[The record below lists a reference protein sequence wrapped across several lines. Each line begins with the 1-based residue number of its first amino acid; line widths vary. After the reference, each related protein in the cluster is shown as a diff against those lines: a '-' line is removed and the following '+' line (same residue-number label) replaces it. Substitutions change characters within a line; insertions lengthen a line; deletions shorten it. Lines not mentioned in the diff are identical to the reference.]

1 MCNHQYKLRTSRSA
15 YSLRAF
21 FPILLQ
27 LHPKKEA
34 GSLHDE
40 LPSHMLYSIRM
51 RAAEGGPHEQGGHH
65 ISGAERL
72 VTKEELEQISSELV
86 HRALTHS
93 KGCADFI
100 RITIDAIPDEAIHRI
115 PCLTIADDRTDGHIG
130 EAPTTNGEA
139 AAPPTKHEVAAPI
152 SNEKA
157 ATQLTNEKTADPTTN
172 RKVAAQPTDG
182 EATTQPT
189 DRETAAPT
197 TNHEAAAPTTNHE
210 ATAPPLSLS
219 SHQQAETL
227 LTTHTAITPVAF
239 RRAVSQLV
247 SLPESMR
254 GAMLVDMRTGQRLD
268 PWGQRGVRVS
278 RMSFADETAAITAL
292 NAAGYSGV
300 HLEEALVLASK
311 VLSAPGVVG
320 ELCISDDP
328 DYTTGYVS
336 YGSTYHRL
344 HHMKPVGSPL
354 GGRLFFVDATADI
367 AAVKHYL
374 EATVTLVNPPIVS
387 LQGENDESL

>member
-1 MCNHQYKLRTSRSA
+1 
-15 YSLRAF
+15 
-21 FPILLQ
+21 
-27 LHPKKEA
+27 
-34 GSLHDE
+34 
-40 LPSHMLYSIRM
+40 MLYSIRM

-115 PCLTIADDRTDGHIG
+115 PCLTIADEQTEGHIG
-130 EAPTTNGEA
+130 EAQPTVG
-139 AAPPTKHEVAAPI
+139 
-152 SNEKA
+152 
-157 ATQLTNEKTADPTTN
+157 KTA
-172 RKVAAQPTDG
+172 V
-182 EATTQPT
+182 
-189 DRETAAPT
+189 PT
-197 TNHEAAAPTTNHE
+197 TNHETDAPTTNHE
-210 ATAPPLSLS
+210 ATTPLLPLS
-219 SHQQAETL
+219 SHQQAEAL

-311 VLSAPGVVG
+311 ILSAPGVVG

-336 YGSTYHRL
+336 YGNTYHRL

-367 AAVKHYL
+367 AAIKNYL
-374 EATVTLVNPPIVS
+374 ETTVTLVNPPTVS
-387 LQGENDESL
+387 LQGENHESL

>member
-1 MCNHQYKLRTSRSA
+1 
-15 YSLRAF
+15 
-21 FPILLQ
+21 
-27 LHPKKEA
+27 
-34 GSLHDE
+34 
-40 LPSHMLYSIRM
+40 MLYSIRM

-115 PCLTIADDRTDGHIG
+115 PCLTIADEQTDGPIE
-130 EAPTTNGEA
+130 EAPTTN
-139 AAPPTKHEVAAPI
+139 HE
-152 SNEKA
+152 
-157 ATQLTNEKTADPTTN
+157 
-172 RKVAAQPTDG
+172 VAAQPTNG
-182 EATTQPT
+182 
-189 DRETAAPT
+189 ETAAPT
-197 TNHEAAAPTTNHE
+197 TNHKTDAPTTNHE
-210 ATAPPLSLS
+210 ATTPPLPLS
-219 SHQQAETL
+219 SHRQAEAL

-336 YGSTYHRL
+336 YGNTYHRL

-367 AAVKHYL
+367 AAIKNYL
-374 EATVTLVNPPIVS
+374 ETTVTLVNPPTVS
-387 LQGENDESL
+387 LQGENHETL

>member
-1 MCNHQYKLRTSRSA
+1 
-15 YSLRAF
+15 
-21 FPILLQ
+21 
-27 LHPKKEA
+27 
-34 GSLHDE
+34 
-40 LPSHMLYSIRM
+40 MLYSIRM

-115 PCLTIADDRTDGHIG
+115 PCLTIADEQTDGHIG
-130 EAPTTNGEA
+130 EA
-139 AAPPTKHEVAAPI
+139 
-152 SNEKA
+152 
-157 ATQLTNEKTADPTTN
+157 
-172 RKVAAQPTDG
+172 QPTDG
-182 EATTQPT
+182 
-189 DRETAAPT
+189 ETAAPT
-197 TNHEAAAPTTNHE
+197 TNHETDAPTTNHE
-210 ATAPPLSLS
+210 ATTPPLPLS
-219 SHQQAETL
+219 SHQQAEAL

-239 RRAVSQLV
+239 RRAISQLL

-254 GAMLVDMRTGQRLD
+254 GAMLVDMRTGHRLD

-336 YGSTYHRL
+336 YGNTYHRL

-367 AAVKHYL
+367 AAIKKYL
-374 EATVTLVNPPIVS
+374 ETTVTLVNSPTFS
-387 LQGENDESL
+387 LQGEIYETL

>member
-1 MCNHQYKLRTSRSA
+1 
-15 YSLRAF
+15 
-21 FPILLQ
+21 
-27 LHPKKEA
+27 
-34 GSLHDE
+34 
-40 LPSHMLYSIRM
+40 MLYSIRM

-115 PCLTIADDRTDGHIG
+115 PCLTIADEQTDEHAG
-130 EAPTTNGEA
+130 E
-139 AAPPTKHEVAAPI
+139 V
-152 SNEKA
+152 
-157 ATQLTNEKTADPTTN
+157 
-172 RKVAAQPTDG
+172 
-182 EATTQPT
+182 
-189 DRETAAPT
+189 PT
-197 TNHEAAAPTTNHE
+197 TNHEAAAQPTDGKTAVPTTNHEADAPTTNHE
-210 ATAPPLSLS
+210 ATTPPLPLS
-219 SHQQAETL
+219 SHQQAEAL

-239 RRAVSQLV
+239 RRAVSQLL

-336 YGSTYHRL
+336 YGNTYHRL

-367 AAVKHYL
+367 AAIKKYL
-374 EATVTLVNPPIVS
+374 ETTVTLVNPPTFS
-387 LQGENDESL
+387 LQGEIYETL

>member
-1 MCNHQYKLRTSRSA
+1 
-15 YSLRAF
+15 
-21 FPILLQ
+21 
-27 LHPKKEA
+27 
-34 GSLHDE
+34 
-40 LPSHMLYSIRM
+40 MLYSIRM

-72 VTKEELEQISSELV
+72 VTKEKLEQISSELV

-115 PCLTIADDRTDGHIG
+115 PCLTIADEQTDEHAG
-130 EAPTTNGEA
+130 E
-139 AAPPTKHEVAAPI
+139 V
-152 SNEKA
+152 
-157 ATQLTNEKTADPTTN
+157 
-172 RKVAAQPTDG
+172 
-182 EATTQPT
+182 
-189 DRETAAPT
+189 PT
-197 TNHEAAAPTTNHE
+197 TNHEAAAQPTDGKTAVPTTNHETDAPTTNHE
-210 ATAPPLSLS
+210 ATTPPLPLS
-219 SHQQAETL
+219 SHQQAEAL

-239 RRAVSQLV
+239 RRAISQLL

-336 YGSTYHRL
+336 YGNTYHRL

-367 AAVKHYL
+367 AAIKKYL
-374 EATVTLVNPPIVS
+374 ETTVTLVNPPTFS
-387 LQGENDESL
+387 LQGEIYETL

>member
-1 MCNHQYKLRTSRSA
+1 
-15 YSLRAF
+15 
-21 FPILLQ
+21 
-27 LHPKKEA
+27 
-34 GSLHDE
+34 
-40 LPSHMLYSIRM
+40 MLYSIRM

-115 PCLTIADDRTDGHIG
+115 PCLTIADEQTEGHIG
-130 EAPTTNGEA
+130 EA
-139 AAPPTKHEVAAPI
+139 
-152 SNEKA
+152 
-157 ATQLTNEKTADPTTN
+157 
-172 RKVAAQPTDG
+172 QPTDG
-182 EATTQPT
+182 
-189 DRETAAPT
+189 ETAAPT
-197 TNHEAAAPTTNHE
+197 TNHETDAPTTNHE
-210 ATAPPLSLS
+210 ATTPPLPLS
-219 SHQQAETL
+219 SHRQAEAL

-239 RRAVSQLV
+239 RRAVSQLL

-254 GAMLVDMRTGQRLD
+254 GAMLVDMRTGHRLD

-278 RMSFADETAAITAL
+278 RMSFADETAAIMAL
-292 NAAGYSGV
+292 NTAGYSGV

-336 YGSTYHRL
+336 YGNTYHRL

-367 AAVKHYL
+367 AAIKKYL
-374 EATVTLVNPPIVS
+374 ETTVTLVNPPTFS
-387 LQGENDESL
+387 LQGELYETL

>member
-1 MCNHQYKLRTSRSA
+1 
-15 YSLRAF
+15 
-21 FPILLQ
+21 
-27 LHPKKEA
+27 
-34 GSLHDE
+34 
-40 LPSHMLYSIRM
+40 MLYSIRM

-100 RITIDAIPDEAIHRI
+100 RITIDAIPDETIHRI
-115 PCLTIADDRTDGHIG
+115 PCLTIADTDGHIG
-130 EAPTTNGEA
+130 E
-139 AAPPTKHEVAAPI
+139 V
-152 SNEKA
+152 
-157 ATQLTNEKTADPTTN
+157 PTTN
-172 RKVAAQPTDG
+172 R
-182 EATTQPT
+182 
-189 DRETAAPT
+189 
-197 TNHEAAAPTTNHE
+197 EAAT
-210 ATAPPLSLS
+210 PPLPLS
-219 SHQQAETL
+219 SHQQAEAL

-239 RRAVSQLV
+239 RRAVSQLL

-311 VLSAPGVVG
+311 VLSAPGIVG

-367 AAVKHYL
+367 AAIKKYL
-374 EATVTLVNPPIVS
+374 ETTVTLVNPPIVS
-387 LQGENDESL
+387 LQGEIYESL

>member
-1 MCNHQYKLRTSRSA
+1 
-15 YSLRAF
+15 
-21 FPILLQ
+21 
-27 LHPKKEA
+27 
-34 GSLHDE
+34 
-40 LPSHMLYSIRM
+40 MLYSIRM

-115 PCLTIADDRTDGHIG
+115 PCLTIADEQTDEHAG
-130 EAPTTNGEA
+130 E
-139 AAPPTKHEVAAPI
+139 V
-152 SNEKA
+152 
-157 ATQLTNEKTADPTTN
+157 
-172 RKVAAQPTDG
+172 
-182 EATTQPT
+182 
-189 DRETAAPT
+189 PT
-197 TNHEAAAPTTNHE
+197 TNHEAAAQPTDGKTAVPTTNHEADAPTTNHE
-210 ATAPPLSLS
+210 ATTPPLPLS
-219 SHQQAETL
+219 SHRQAEAL

-239 RRAVSQLV
+239 RRAISQLL

-336 YGSTYHRL
+336 YGNTYHRL

-367 AAVKHYL
+367 AAIKKYL
-374 EATVTLVNPPIVS
+374 ETTVTLVNPPTFS
-387 LQGENDESL
+387 LQGELYETL

>member
-1 MCNHQYKLRTSRSA
+1 
-15 YSLRAF
+15 
-21 FPILLQ
+21 
-27 LHPKKEA
+27 
-34 GSLHDE
+34 
-40 LPSHMLYSIRM
+40 MLYSIRM

-115 PCLTIADDRTDGHIG
+115 PCLTIADEQTDEHAG
-130 EAPTTNGEA
+130 E
-139 AAPPTKHEVAAPI
+139 V
-152 SNEKA
+152 
-157 ATQLTNEKTADPTTN
+157 
-172 RKVAAQPTDG
+172 
-182 EATTQPT
+182 
-189 DRETAAPT
+189 PT
-197 TNHEAAAPTTNHE
+197 TNHEAAAQPTDGKTAVPTTNHEADAPTTNHE
-210 ATAPPLSLS
+210 ATTPPLPLS
-219 SHQQAETL
+219 SHQQAEAL

-239 RRAVSQLV
+239 RRAVSQLL

-268 PWGQRGVRVS
+268 QWGQRGVRVS

-292 NAAGYSGV
+292 NTAGYSGV

-336 YGSTYHRL
+336 YGNTYHRL

-367 AAVKHYL
+367 AAIKKYL
-374 EATVTLVNPPIVS
+374 ETTVTLVNPPTFS
-387 LQGENDESL
+387 LQGEIYETL

>member
-1 MCNHQYKLRTSRSA
+1 
-15 YSLRAF
+15 
-21 FPILLQ
+21 
-27 LHPKKEA
+27 
-34 GSLHDE
+34 
-40 LPSHMLYSIRM
+40 MLYSIRM

-115 PCLTIADDRTDGHIG
+115 PCLTIADGQPDGHTG
-130 EAPTTNGEA
+130 EVPTTNHEA
-139 AAPPTKHEVAAPI
+139 AAQPTDG
-152 SNEKA
+152 
-157 ATQLTNEKTADPTTN
+157 KTAVPTTDG
-172 RKVAAQPTDG
+172 KVAAQPTNG
-182 EATTQPT
+182 
-189 DRETAAPT
+189 ETAAPT
-197 TNHEAAAPTTNHE
+197 TNHETDAPTTNHE
-210 ATAPPLSLS
+210 ATTPPLPLS
-219 SHQQAETL
+219 SHRQAEAL

-239 RRAVSQLV
+239 RRAVSQLL

-292 NAAGYSGV
+292 NVAGYSGV

-336 YGSTYHRL
+336 YGNTYHRL

-367 AAVKHYL
+367 AAIKNYL
-374 EATVTLVNPPIVS
+374 ETTVTLVNPPTVS
-387 LQGENDESL
+387 LQGELYETL

>member
-1 MCNHQYKLRTSRSA
+1 
-15 YSLRAF
+15 
-21 FPILLQ
+21 
-27 LHPKKEA
+27 
-34 GSLHDE
+34 
-40 LPSHMLYSIRM
+40 MLYSIRM

-115 PCLTIADDRTDGHIG
+115 PCLTIADEQTDGHIG
-130 EAPTTNGEA
+130 EAQPTDG
-139 AAPPTKHEVAAPI
+139 
-152 SNEKA
+152 
-157 ATQLTNEKTADPTTN
+157 KTAVPATDG
-172 RKVAAQPTDG
+172 KVAAQPTD
-182 EATTQPT
+182 EK
-189 DRETAAPT
+189 TAVPT
-197 TNHEAAAPTTNHE
+197 TNHKTDAPTTNHE
-210 ATAPPLSLS
+210 ATTPPLPLS
-219 SHQQAETL
+219 SHRQAEAL

-336 YGSTYHRL
+336 YGNTYHRL

-367 AAVKHYL
+367 AAIKNYL
-374 EATVTLVNPPIVS
+374 ETTVTLVNPPTVS
-387 LQGENDESL
+387 LQGENHESL

>member
-1 MCNHQYKLRTSRSA
+1 
-15 YSLRAF
+15 
-21 FPILLQ
+21 
-27 LHPKKEA
+27 
-34 GSLHDE
+34 
-40 LPSHMLYSIRM
+40 MLYSIRM

-115 PCLTIADDRTDGHIG
+115 PCLTIADEQTDEHAG
-130 EAPTTNGEA
+130 EVPTTNHEA
-139 AAPPTKHEVAAPI
+139 
-152 SNEKA
+152 
-157 ATQLTNEKTADPTTN
+157 
-172 RKVAAQPTDG
+172 AAQPTDG
-182 EATTQPT
+182 
-189 DRETAAPT
+189 ETAAPT
-197 TNHEAAAPTTNHE
+197 TNHETDAPTTNHE
-210 ATAPPLSLS
+210 ATTPPLPLS
-219 SHQQAETL
+219 SHRQAEAL

-239 RRAVSQLV
+239 RRAVSQLL

-292 NAAGYSGV
+292 NTAGYSGV

-367 AAVKHYL
+367 AAIKKYL
-374 EATVTLVNPPIVS
+374 ETTVTLVNPPTFS
-387 LQGENDESL
+387 LQGELYETL

>member
-1 MCNHQYKLRTSRSA
+1 
-15 YSLRAF
+15 
-21 FPILLQ
+21 
-27 LHPKKEA
+27 
-34 GSLHDE
+34 
-40 LPSHMLYSIRM
+40 MLYSIRM

-115 PCLTIADDRTDGHIG
+115 PCLTIADEQTDGHTG
-130 EAPTTNGEA
+130 EVPTTNHEA
-139 AAPPTKHEVAAPI
+139 AAQPTDG
-152 SNEKA
+152 
-157 ATQLTNEKTADPTTN
+157 KTAVPTTDG
-172 RKVAAQPTDG
+172 KVAAQPTNG
-182 EATTQPT
+182 
-189 DRETAAPT
+189 ETAAPT
-197 TNHEAAAPTTNHE
+197 TNHETDAPTTNHE
-210 ATAPPLSLS
+210 ATTPPLPLS
-219 SHQQAETL
+219 SHRQAEAL

-367 AAVKHYL
+367 AAIKNYL
-374 EATVTLVNPPIVS
+374 ETTVTLVNPPTVS
-387 LQGENDESL
+387 LQGENHEPL

>member
-1 MCNHQYKLRTSRSA
+1 
-15 YSLRAF
+15 
-21 FPILLQ
+21 
-27 LHPKKEA
+27 
-34 GSLHDE
+34 
-40 LPSHMLYSIRM
+40 MLYSIRM

-115 PCLTIADDRTDGHIG
+115 PCLTIADEQTEGHIG
-130 EAPTTNGEA
+130 EA
-139 AAPPTKHEVAAPI
+139 
-152 SNEKA
+152 
-157 ATQLTNEKTADPTTN
+157 
-172 RKVAAQPTDG
+172 QPTDG
-182 EATTQPT
+182 K
-189 DRETAAPT
+189 TAVPT
-197 TNHEAAAPTTNHE
+197 TNHETDAPTTNHE
-210 ATAPPLSLS
+210 ATTPPLPLS
-219 SHQQAETL
+219 SHQQAEAL

-239 RRAVSQLV
+239 RRAISQLL

-254 GAMLVDMRTGQRLD
+254 GAMLVDMRTGHRLD

-336 YGSTYHRL
+336 YGNTYHRL

-367 AAVKHYL
+367 AAIKKYL
-374 EATVTLVNPPIVS
+374 ETTVTLVNPPTFS
-387 LQGENDESL
+387 LQGEIYETL

>member
-1 MCNHQYKLRTSRSA
+1 MRNHQYELRTSRSI

-27 LHPKKEA
+27 LHQKKEA

-115 PCLTIADDRTDGHIG
+115 PCLTIADEPIE
-130 EAPTTNGEA
+130 EAQITNGKAAAQPTNGEA
-139 AAPPTKHEVAAPI
+139 AAP
-152 SNEKA
+152 
-157 ATQLTNEKTADPTTN
+157 TT
-172 RKVAAQPTDG
+172 D
-182 EATTQPT
+182 
-189 DRETAAPT
+189 
-197 TNHEAAAPTTNHE
+197 HEAAAPTTNRE
-210 ATAPPLSLS
+210 ATAPPLPLS

-239 RRAVSQLV
+239 RRAVPQLL
-247 SLPESMR
+247 SLSESMR
-254 GAMLVDMRTGQRLD
+254 GAMLVDMRTGKRLD

-292 NAAGYSGV
+292 NTAGYSGI

-336 YGSTYHRL
+336 YGNTYHRL
-344 HHMKPVGSPL
+344 HHMKPLGSPL

-367 AAVKHYL
+367 AAIKNYL
-374 EATVTLVNPPIVS
+374 ETTVTLVNPPIVS

>member
-1 MCNHQYKLRTSRSA
+1 
-15 YSLRAF
+15 
-21 FPILLQ
+21 
-27 LHPKKEA
+27 
-34 GSLHDE
+34 
-40 LPSHMLYSIRM
+40 MLYSIRM

-115 PCLTIADDRTDGHIG
+115 PCLTIADEQTDGHTG
-130 EAPTTNGEA
+130 EAQPTNGETA
-139 AAPPTKHEVAAPI
+139 A
-152 SNEKA
+152 
-157 ATQLTNEKTADPTTN
+157 QTTDG
-172 RKVAAQPTDG
+172 KVAAQPTD
-182 EATTQPT
+182 EK
-189 DRETAAPT
+189 TAVPT
-197 TNHEAAAPTTNHE
+197 TNHETDAPTTNHE
-210 ATAPPLSLS
+210 ATTPPLPLS
-219 SHQQAETL
+219 SHRQAEAL

-278 RMSFADETAAITAL
+278 RMSFADETTAITAL

-336 YGSTYHRL
+336 YGNTYHRL

-367 AAVKHYL
+367 AAIKNYL
-374 EATVTLVNPPIVS
+374 ETTVTLVNPPTFS
-387 LQGENDESL
+387 LQGENHETL

>member
-1 MCNHQYKLRTSRSA
+1 
-15 YSLRAF
+15 
-21 FPILLQ
+21 
-27 LHPKKEA
+27 
-34 GSLHDE
+34 
-40 LPSHMLYSIRM
+40 MLYSIRM

-115 PCLTIADDRTDGHIG
+115 PCLTIADEQTDEHAG
-130 EAPTTNGEA
+130 EVPTTNHEA
-139 AAPPTKHEVAAPI
+139 
-152 SNEKA
+152 
-157 ATQLTNEKTADPTTN
+157 
-172 RKVAAQPTDG
+172 AAQPTDG
-182 EATTQPT
+182 
-189 DRETAAPT
+189 ETAAPT
-197 TNHEAAAPTTNHE
+197 TNHETDAPTTNHE
-210 ATAPPLSLS
+210 ATTPPLPLS
-219 SHQQAETL
+219 SHRQAEAL

-239 RRAVSQLV
+239 RRAVSQLL

-292 NAAGYSGV
+292 NTAGYSGV

-311 VLSAPGVVG
+311 VLSAPGVVS

-336 YGSTYHRL
+336 YGNTYHRL

-367 AAVKHYL
+367 AAIKKYL
-374 EATVTLVNPPIVS
+374 ETTVTLVNPPTFS
-387 LQGENDESL
+387 LQGELYETL

>member
-1 MCNHQYKLRTSRSA
+1 
-15 YSLRAF
+15 
-21 FPILLQ
+21 
-27 LHPKKEA
+27 
-34 GSLHDE
+34 
-40 LPSHMLYSIRM
+40 MLYSIRM

-115 PCLTIADDRTDGHIG
+115 PCLTIADEQTDGHIG
-130 EAPTTNGEA
+130 E
-139 AAPPTKHEVAAPI
+139 V
-152 SNEKA
+152 
-157 ATQLTNEKTADPTTN
+157 
-172 RKVAAQPTDG
+172 
-182 EATTQPT
+182 
-189 DRETAAPT
+189 
-197 TNHEAAAPTTNHE
+197 PTTNHE
-210 ATAPPLSLS
+210 ATTPPLPLS
-219 SHQQAETL
+219 SHQQAEAL

-367 AAVKHYL
+367 AAIKNYL
-374 EATVTLVNPPIVS
+374 ETTVTLVNPPTFS
-387 LQGENDESL
+387 LQGENHETL

>member
-1 MCNHQYKLRTSRSA
+1 
-15 YSLRAF
+15 
-21 FPILLQ
+21 
-27 LHPKKEA
+27 
-34 GSLHDE
+34 
-40 LPSHMLYSIRM
+40 MLYSIRM

-115 PCLTIADDRTDGHIG
+115 PCLTIADEQTDGYTG
-130 EAPTTNGEA
+130 EG
-139 AAPPTKHEVAAPI
+139 
-152 SNEKA
+152 
-157 ATQLTNEKTADPTTN
+157 
-172 RKVAAQPTDG
+172 
-182 EATTQPT
+182 
-189 DRETAAPT
+189 PT
-197 TNHEAAAPTTNHE
+197 TNHEAAAQPTNGETAAQTTNHE
-210 ATAPPLSLS
+210 VNAPTTTHEAAASPTNHEPADTTAEGNGLTTLPRILS
-219 SHQQAETL
+219 SHRQAEAL

-311 VLSAPGVVG
+311 VLSAPSVVG

-367 AAVKHYL
+367 AAIKKYL
-374 EATVTLVNPPIVS
+374 ETTVTLVNPPTVS
-387 LQGENDESL
+387 LQGELYETL

>member
-1 MCNHQYKLRTSRSA
+1 
-15 YSLRAF
+15 
-21 FPILLQ
+21 
-27 LHPKKEA
+27 
-34 GSLHDE
+34 
-40 LPSHMLYSIRM
+40 MLYSIRM

-115 PCLTIADDRTDGHIG
+115 PCLTIADEQTDEHAG
-130 EAPTTNGEA
+130 E
-139 AAPPTKHEVAAPI
+139 V
-152 SNEKA
+152 
-157 ATQLTNEKTADPTTN
+157 
-172 RKVAAQPTDG
+172 
-182 EATTQPT
+182 
-189 DRETAAPT
+189 PT
-197 TNHEAAAPTTNHE
+197 TNHEAAAQPTDGKTAVPTTNHEADAPTTNHE
-210 ATAPPLSLS
+210 ATTPPLPLS
-219 SHQQAETL
+219 SHQQAEAL

-239 RRAVSQLV
+239 RRAVSQLL

-292 NAAGYSGV
+292 NTAGYSGV

-336 YGSTYHRL
+336 YGNTYHRL

-367 AAVKHYL
+367 AAIKKYL
-374 EATVTLVNPPIVS
+374 ETTVTLVNPPTFS
-387 LQGENDESL
+387 LQGEIYETL

>member
-1 MCNHQYKLRTSRSA
+1 
-15 YSLRAF
+15 
-21 FPILLQ
+21 
-27 LHPKKEA
+27 
-34 GSLHDE
+34 
-40 LPSHMLYSIRM
+40 MLYSIRM

-115 PCLTIADDRTDGHIG
+115 PCLTIADEQPDGHTG
-130 EAPTTNGEA
+130 EVPITNHEA
-139 AAPPTKHEVAAPI
+139 
-152 SNEKA
+152 
-157 ATQLTNEKTADPTTN
+157 
-172 RKVAAQPTDG
+172 AAQPTDG
-182 EATTQPT
+182 K
-189 DRETAAPT
+189 TAVPT
-197 TNHEAAAPTTNHE
+197 TNHETDAPTTNHE
-210 ATAPPLSLS
+210 ATTPLLPLS
-219 SHQQAETL
+219 SHRQAEAL

-344 HHMKPVGSPL
+344 YHMKPVGSPL

-367 AAVKHYL
+367 AAIKKYL
-374 EATVTLVNPPIVS
+374 ETTVTLVNPPAFS
-387 LQGENDESL
+387 LQGENHETL

>member
-130 EAPTTNGEA
+130 EAPTTNGE
-139 AAPPTKHEVAAPI
+139 T
-152 SNEKA
+152 
-157 ATQLTNEKTADPTTN
+157 
-172 RKVAAQPTDG
+172 
-182 EATTQPT
+182 
-189 DRETAAPT
+189 
-197 TNHEAAAPTTNHE
+197 AAPTTNHE

-336 YGSTYHRL
+336 YGNTYHRL
-344 HHMKPVGSPL
+344 HHMKPLGSPL

-367 AAVKHYL
+367 AAIKNYL
-374 EATVTLVNPPIVS
+374 ETTVTLVNPPIVS

>member
-1 MCNHQYKLRTSRSA
+1 
-15 YSLRAF
+15 
-21 FPILLQ
+21 
-27 LHPKKEA
+27 
-34 GSLHDE
+34 
-40 LPSHMLYSIRM
+40 MLYSIRM

-93 KGCADFI
+93 KGSADFI
-100 RITIDAIPDEAIHRI
+100 RITIDAIPDEAIHHI

-139 AAPPTKHEVAAPI
+139 AAPTTNHEAAPTT
-152 SNEKA
+152 NRKA
-157 ATQLTNEKTADPTTN
+157 AAQPTNEKTADLTTSSQ
-172 RKVAAQPTDG
+172 A
-182 EATTQPT
+182 
-189 DRETAAPT
+189 AAPT
-197 TNHEAAAPTTNHE
+197 AKHEATVPTTDHEATASTTNHE
-210 ATAPPLSLS
+210 ATAPPLPLS
-219 SHQQAETL
+219 SHQQAEAL

-239 RRAVSQLV
+239 RRAVSQLL

-292 NAAGYSGV
+292 NEAGYSGI

-336 YGSTYHRL
+336 YGNTYHRL

-367 AAVKHYL
+367 AAIKNYL
-374 EATVTLVNPPIVS
+374 ETTVTLINPPTVS
-387 LQGENDESL
+387 LQGENHGTL

>member
-1 MCNHQYKLRTSRSA
+1 
-15 YSLRAF
+15 
-21 FPILLQ
+21 
-27 LHPKKEA
+27 
-34 GSLHDE
+34 
-40 LPSHMLYSIRM
+40 MLYSIRM

-115 PCLTIADDRTDGHIG
+115 PCLTIADEQTDGHTG
-130 EAPTTNGEA
+130 EVPTTNHEA
-139 AAPPTKHEVAAPI
+139 AAQPTDG
-152 SNEKA
+152 
-157 ATQLTNEKTADPTTN
+157 KTAVPTTDG
-172 RKVAAQPTDG
+172 KVAAQPTNG
-182 EATTQPT
+182 
-189 DRETAAPT
+189 ETAAPT
-197 TNHEAAAPTTNHE
+197 TNHETDAPTTNHE
-210 ATAPPLSLS
+210 ATTPPLPLS
-219 SHQQAETL
+219 SHRQAEAL

-336 YGSTYHRL
+336 YGNTYHRL

-367 AAVKHYL
+367 AAIKNYL
-374 EATVTLVNPPIVS
+374 ETTVTLVNPPTFS
-387 LQGENDESL
+387 LQGENHETL

>member
-1 MCNHQYKLRTSRSA
+1 
-15 YSLRAF
+15 
-21 FPILLQ
+21 
-27 LHPKKEA
+27 
-34 GSLHDE
+34 
-40 LPSHMLYSIRM
+40 MLYSIRM

-115 PCLTIADDRTDGHIG
+115 PCLTIANEQTDGHAG
-130 EAPTTNGEA
+130 E
-139 AAPPTKHEVAAPI
+139 V
-152 SNEKA
+152 
-157 ATQLTNEKTADPTTN
+157 
-172 RKVAAQPTDG
+172 
-182 EATTQPT
+182 
-189 DRETAAPT
+189 PT
-197 TNHEAAAPTTNHE
+197 TNHEAAAQPTDGKTAVPTTNHETDAPTTNHE
-210 ATAPPLSLS
+210 ATTPPLPLS
-219 SHQQAETL
+219 SHKQAEAL

-239 RRAVSQLV
+239 RRAVSQLL

-336 YGSTYHRL
+336 YGNTYHRL

-367 AAVKHYL
+367 AAIKKYL
-374 EATVTLVNPPIVS
+374 ETTVTLVNPPTFS
-387 LQGENDESL
+387 LQGEIYETL

>member
-1 MCNHQYKLRTSRSA
+1 
-15 YSLRAF
+15 
-21 FPILLQ
+21 
-27 LHPKKEA
+27 
-34 GSLHDE
+34 
-40 LPSHMLYSIRM
+40 MLYSIRM

-115 PCLTIADDRTDGHIG
+115 PCLTIADEQTDGHTG
-130 EAPTTNGEA
+130 EVPTTNHEA
-139 AAPPTKHEVAAPI
+139 AA
-152 SNEKA
+152 
-157 ATQLTNEKTADPTTN
+157 
-172 RKVAAQPTDG
+172 QPANG
-182 EATTQPT
+182 
-189 DRETAAPT
+189 ETAAPT
-197 TNHEAAAPTTNHE
+197 TNHETDAPTTNHE
-210 ATAPPLSLS
+210 ATTPPLPLS
-219 SHQQAETL
+219 SHRQAEAL

-336 YGSTYHRL
+336 YESTYHRL

-367 AAVKHYL
+367 AAIKNYL
-374 EATVTLVNPPIVS
+374 EATVTLVNPPTVS
-387 LQGENDESL
+387 LQGEIYETL

>member
-1 MCNHQYKLRTSRSA
+1 
-15 YSLRAF
+15 
-21 FPILLQ
+21 
-27 LHPKKEA
+27 
-34 GSLHDE
+34 
-40 LPSHMLYSIRM
+40 MLYSIRM

-115 PCLTIADDRTDGHIG
+115 PCLTIADEQTEGHIG
-130 EAPTTNGEA
+130 EAQPTDGETAAPTTDG
-139 AAPPTKHEVAAPI
+139 
-152 SNEKA
+152 
-157 ATQLTNEKTADPTTN
+157 
-172 RKVAAQPTDG
+172 KVAAQPTDG
-182 EATTQPT
+182 K
-189 DRETAAPT
+189 TAVPT
-197 TNHEAAAPTTNHE
+197 TNHEADAPTTNHE
-210 ATAPPLSLS
+210 ATTPPLPLS
-219 SHQQAETL
+219 SHRKAEAL

-239 RRAVSQLV
+239 RRAVSQLL

-254 GAMLVDMRTGQRLD
+254 GAMLVDMRTGHRLD

-336 YGSTYHRL
+336 YGNTYHRL

-367 AAVKHYL
+367 AAIKKYL
-374 EATVTLVNPPIVS
+374 ETTVTLVNPPTFS
-387 LQGENDESL
+387 LQGEIYETL

>member
-1 MCNHQYKLRTSRSA
+1 
-15 YSLRAF
+15 
-21 FPILLQ
+21 
-27 LHPKKEA
+27 
-34 GSLHDE
+34 
-40 LPSHMLYSIRM
+40 MLYSIRM

-115 PCLTIADDRTDGHIG
+115 PCLTIADEQTDGHIG
-130 EAPTTNGEA
+130 E
-139 AAPPTKHEVAAPI
+139 V
-152 SNEKA
+152 
-157 ATQLTNEKTADPTTN
+157 
-172 RKVAAQPTDG
+172 
-182 EATTQPT
+182 
-189 DRETAAPT
+189 
-197 TNHEAAAPTTNHE
+197 PTTNHE
-210 ATAPPLSLS
+210 ATTPLLPLS
-219 SHQQAETL
+219 SHRQAEAL

-292 NAAGYSGV
+292 NVAGYSGV

-311 VLSAPGVVG
+311 VLSASGVVG

-336 YGSTYHRL
+336 YGNTYHRL
-344 HHMKPVGSPL
+344 HHIKPVGSPL

-367 AAVKHYL
+367 AAIKNYL
-374 EATVTLVNPPIVS
+374 ETTVTLVNPPTFS
-387 LQGENDESL
+387 LQGEIYEPL

>member
-1 MCNHQYKLRTSRSA
+1 
-15 YSLRAF
+15 
-21 FPILLQ
+21 
-27 LHPKKEA
+27 
-34 GSLHDE
+34 
-40 LPSHMLYSIRM
+40 MLYSIRM

-115 PCLTIADDRTDGHIG
+115 PCLTIADEQTEGHIG
-130 EAPTTNGEA
+130 EA
-139 AAPPTKHEVAAPI
+139 
-152 SNEKA
+152 
-157 ATQLTNEKTADPTTN
+157 
-172 RKVAAQPTDG
+172 QPTDG
-182 EATTQPT
+182 K
-189 DRETAAPT
+189 TAVPT
-197 TNHEAAAPTTNHE
+197 TNHETDAPTTNHE
-210 ATAPPLSLS
+210 ATTPPLPLS
-219 SHQQAETL
+219 SHQQAEAL

-239 RRAVSQLV
+239 RRAVSQLL

-292 NAAGYSGV
+292 NTAGYSGV

-336 YGSTYHRL
+336 YGNTYHRL

-367 AAVKHYL
+367 AAIKKYL
-374 EATVTLVNPPIVS
+374 ETTVTLVNPPTFS
-387 LQGENDESL
+387 LQGEIYETL

>member
-1 MCNHQYKLRTSRSA
+1 
-15 YSLRAF
+15 
-21 FPILLQ
+21 
-27 LHPKKEA
+27 
-34 GSLHDE
+34 
-40 LPSHMLYSIRM
+40 MLYSIRM

-115 PCLTIADDRTDGHIG
+115 PCLTIADEQTDGHTG
-130 EAPTTNGEA
+130 EVPTPNHEA
-139 AAPPTKHEVAAPI
+139 AAQPTDG
-152 SNEKA
+152 
-157 ATQLTNEKTADPTTN
+157 KTAVPTTDG
-172 RKVAAQPTDG
+172 KVAAQPTNG
-182 EATTQPT
+182 
-189 DRETAAPT
+189 ETAAPT
-197 TNHEAAAPTTNHE
+197 TNHEATT
-210 ATAPPLSLS
+210 PPLPLS
-219 SHQQAETL
+219 SHRQAEAL

-336 YGSTYHRL
+336 YGNTYHRL

-367 AAVKHYL
+367 AAIKNYL
-374 EATVTLVNPPIVS
+374 ETTVTLVNPPTFS
-387 LQGENDESL
+387 LQGENHESL

>member
-1 MCNHQYKLRTSRSA
+1 
-15 YSLRAF
+15 
-21 FPILLQ
+21 
-27 LHPKKEA
+27 
-34 GSLHDE
+34 
-40 LPSHMLYSIRM
+40 MLYSIRM

-72 VTKEELEQISSELV
+72 VTKEELEQISSKLV

-115 PCLTIADDRTDGHIG
+115 PCLTIADGQPDGHTG
-130 EAPTTNGEA
+130 EVPTTNHEA
-139 AAPPTKHEVAAPI
+139 AAQPTDG
-152 SNEKA
+152 
-157 ATQLTNEKTADPTTN
+157 KTAVPTTDG
-172 RKVAAQPTDG
+172 KVAAQPTNG
-182 EATTQPT
+182 
-189 DRETAAPT
+189 ETAAPT
-197 TNHEAAAPTTNHE
+197 TNHETDAPTTNHE
-210 ATAPPLSLS
+210 ATTPPLPLS
-219 SHQQAETL
+219 SHRQAEAL

-292 NAAGYSGV
+292 NVAGYSGV

-336 YGSTYHRL
+336 YGNTYHRL

-367 AAVKHYL
+367 AAIKNYL
-374 EATVTLVNPPIVS
+374 ETTVTLVNPPTFS
-387 LQGENDESL
+387 LQGENHETL

>member
-1 MCNHQYKLRTSRSA
+1 
-15 YSLRAF
+15 
-21 FPILLQ
+21 
-27 LHPKKEA
+27 
-34 GSLHDE
+34 
-40 LPSHMLYSIRM
+40 MLYSIRM

-115 PCLTIADDRTDGHIG
+115 PCLTIADEQTDGHTG
-130 EAPTTNGEA
+130 EVPTTNHEA
-139 AAPPTKHEVAAPI
+139 VAQPTDG
-152 SNEKA
+152 
-157 ATQLTNEKTADPTTN
+157 KTAVPATDG
-172 RKVAAQPTDG
+172 KVAAQPTDG
-182 EATTQPT
+182 K
-189 DRETAAPT
+189 TAVPT
-197 TNHEAAAPTTNHE
+197 TNHETDAPTTNHE
-210 ATAPPLSLS
+210 ATTPPLPLS
-219 SHQQAETL
+219 SHRQAEAL

-239 RRAVSQLV
+239 RRAVSQLL

-336 YGSTYHRL
+336 YGNTYHRL

-367 AAVKHYL
+367 AAIKNYL
-374 EATVTLVNPPIVS
+374 ETTVTLVNPPTVS
-387 LQGENDESL
+387 LQGENHETL

>member
-1 MCNHQYKLRTSRSA
+1 
-15 YSLRAF
+15 
-21 FPILLQ
+21 
-27 LHPKKEA
+27 
-34 GSLHDE
+34 
-40 LPSHMLYSIRM
+40 MLYSIRM

-115 PCLTIADDRTDGHIG
+115 PCLTIADEQTDGHTG
-130 EAPTTNGEA
+130 EVPTTN
-139 AAPPTKHEVAAPI
+139 HETV
-152 SNEKA
+152 
-157 ATQLTNEKTADPTTN
+157 
-172 RKVAAQPTDG
+172 AQPTDG
-182 EATTQPT
+182 K
-189 DRETAAPT
+189 TAVPT
-197 TNHEAAAPTTNHE
+197 TNHETDAPTTNHE
-210 ATAPPLSLS
+210 ATTPPLPLS
-219 SHQQAETL
+219 SHRQAEAL

-239 RRAVSQLV
+239 RRAVSQLL

-336 YGSTYHRL
+336 YGNTYHRL

-367 AAVKHYL
+367 AAIKNYL
-374 EATVTLVNPPIVS
+374 ETTVTLVNPPTVS
-387 LQGENDESL
+387 LQGENHESL

>member
-1 MCNHQYKLRTSRSA
+1 
-15 YSLRAF
+15 
-21 FPILLQ
+21 
-27 LHPKKEA
+27 
-34 GSLHDE
+34 
-40 LPSHMLYSIRM
+40 MLYSIRM

-72 VTKEELEQISSELV
+72 VTKEKLEQISSELV

-100 RITIDAIPDEAIHRI
+100 RITIDAIPDETIHRI
-115 PCLTIADDRTDGHIG
+115 PCLTIADEQTDGHTG
-130 EAPTTNGEA
+130 E
-139 AAPPTKHEVAAPI
+139 V
-152 SNEKA
+152 
-157 ATQLTNEKTADPTTN
+157 
-172 RKVAAQPTDG
+172 
-182 EATTQPT
+182 
-189 DRETAAPT
+189 PT
-197 TNHEAAAPTTNHE
+197 TNHEAAAQPTNGETAVPTTNHKTDAPTTNHE
-210 ATAPPLSLS
+210 ATTPPLPLS
-219 SHQQAETL
+219 SHRQAEAL

-254 GAMLVDMRTGQRLD
+254 GAMLVDMRTGHRLD

-336 YGSTYHRL
+336 YGNTYHRL

-367 AAVKHYL
+367 AAIKNYL
-374 EATVTLVNPPIVS
+374 ETTVTLVNPPTVS
-387 LQGENDESL
+387 LQGEIYEPL

>member
-1 MCNHQYKLRTSRSA
+1 
-15 YSLRAF
+15 
-21 FPILLQ
+21 
-27 LHPKKEA
+27 
-34 GSLHDE
+34 
-40 LPSHMLYSIRM
+40 MLYSIRM

-115 PCLTIADDRTDGHIG
+115 PCLTIADGQPDRPI
-130 EAPTTNGEA
+130 E
-139 AAPPTKHEVAAPI
+139 EV
-152 SNEKA
+152 
-157 ATQLTNEKTADPTTN
+157 
-172 RKVAAQPTDG
+172 
-182 EATTQPT
+182 
-189 DRETAAPT
+189 PT
-197 TNHEAAAPTTNHE
+197 TNHEVDAPTTTHEAAASPTNHE
-210 ATAPPLSLS
+210 PADTTAEGNGLTTPPLPLS
-219 SHQQAETL
+219 SHRQAEAL

-278 RMSFADETAAITAL
+278 RMSFADETATITAL

-336 YGSTYHRL
+336 YGNTYHRL

-367 AAVKHYL
+367 AAIKNYL
-374 EATVTLVNPPIVS
+374 ETTVTLVNPPTVS
-387 LQGENDESL
+387 LQGENHETL

>member
-1 MCNHQYKLRTSRSA
+1 
-15 YSLRAF
+15 
-21 FPILLQ
+21 
-27 LHPKKEA
+27 
-34 GSLHDE
+34 
-40 LPSHMLYSIRM
+40 MLYSIRM

-115 PCLTIADDRTDGHIG
+115 PCLTIADEQTDGHAG
-130 EAPTTNGEA
+130 E
-139 AAPPTKHEVAAPI
+139 
-152 SNEKA
+152 
-157 ATQLTNEKTADPTTN
+157 
-172 RKVAAQPTDG
+172 AQPTDG
-182 EATTQPT
+182 K
-189 DRETAAPT
+189 TAVPT
-197 TNHEAAAPTTNHE
+197 TNHEADAPTTNHE
-210 ATAPPLSLS
+210 ATTPPLPLS
-219 SHQQAETL
+219 SHRQAEAF

-239 RRAVSQLV
+239 RRAVSQLL

-292 NAAGYSGV
+292 NTAGYSGV

-336 YGSTYHRL
+336 YGNTYHRL

-367 AAVKHYL
+367 AAIKKYL
-374 EATVTLVNPPIVS
+374 ETTVTLVNPPTFS
-387 LQGENDESL
+387 LQGEIYETL

>member
-1 MCNHQYKLRTSRSA
+1 MRSHRYKLRTSRSA
-15 YSLRAF
+15 YNSLRAF

-34 GSLHDE
+34 GSLHK

-115 PCLTIADDRTDGHIG
+115 PCLTIADADGPIKEAQTTD
-130 EAPTTNGEA
+130 
-139 AAPPTKHEVAAPI
+139 
-152 SNEKA
+152 
-157 ATQLTNEKTADPTTN
+157 
-172 RKVAAQPTDG
+172 
-182 EATTQPT
+182 
-189 DRETAAPT
+189 
-197 TNHEAAAPTTNHE
+197 HE
-210 ATAPPLSLS
+210 ATAPPLPLS
-219 SHQQAETL
+219 SHQQAEAL

-239 RRAVSQLV
+239 RRAVSQLL

-278 RMSFADETAAITAL
+278 RMSFADEKAAITAL

-336 YGSTYHRL
+336 YGNTYHRL

-367 AAVKHYL
+367 AAIKKYL
-374 EATVTLVNPPIVS
+374 ETTVTLVNPPIVS
-387 LQGENDESL
+387 LQGENHETL

>member
-1 MCNHQYKLRTSRSA
+1 
-15 YSLRAF
+15 
-21 FPILLQ
+21 
-27 LHPKKEA
+27 
-34 GSLHDE
+34 
-40 LPSHMLYSIRM
+40 MLYSIRM

-115 PCLTIADDRTDGHIG
+115 PCLTIADEQTDGHTG
-130 EAPTTNGEA
+130 E
-139 AAPPTKHEVAAPI
+139 V
-152 SNEKA
+152 
-157 ATQLTNEKTADPTTN
+157 
-172 RKVAAQPTDG
+172 
-182 EATTQPT
+182 
-189 DRETAAPT
+189 PT
-197 TNHEAAAPTTNHE
+197 TNHEAVAQPTDGKTAVPTTNHETDVPTTNHE
-210 ATAPPLSLS
+210 ATTPPLPLS
-219 SHQQAETL
+219 SHRQAEAL

-239 RRAVSQLV
+239 RRAISQLL

-278 RMSFADETAAITAL
+278 RMSFADETAAITGL

-300 HLEEALVLASK
+300 HLKEALVLASK

-336 YGSTYHRL
+336 YGNTYHRL

-354 GGRLFFVDATADI
+354 GGRLFFVDATTDI
-367 AAVKHYL
+367 AAIKKYL
-374 EATVTLVNPPIVS
+374 ETTVTLVNPPTFS
-387 LQGENDESL
+387 LQGEIYETL

>member
-1 MCNHQYKLRTSRSA
+1 
-15 YSLRAF
+15 
-21 FPILLQ
+21 
-27 LHPKKEA
+27 
-34 GSLHDE
+34 
-40 LPSHMLYSIRM
+40 MLYSIRM

-115 PCLTIADDRTDGHIG
+115 PCLTIANEQTDGHAG
-130 EAPTTNGEA
+130 E
-139 AAPPTKHEVAAPI
+139 V
-152 SNEKA
+152 
-157 ATQLTNEKTADPTTN
+157 
-172 RKVAAQPTDG
+172 
-182 EATTQPT
+182 
-189 DRETAAPT
+189 PT
-197 TNHEAAAPTTNHE
+197 TNHEAAAQPTDGKTAVPTTNHETDAPTTNHE
-210 ATAPPLSLS
+210 ATTPPLPLS
-219 SHQQAETL
+219 SHQQAEAL

-239 RRAVSQLV
+239 RRAVSQLL

-336 YGSTYHRL
+336 YGNTYHRL

-367 AAVKHYL
+367 AAIKKYL
-374 EATVTLVNPPIVS
+374 ETTVTLVNPPTFS
-387 LQGENDESL
+387 LQGEIYETL

>member
-1 MCNHQYKLRTSRSA
+1 
-15 YSLRAF
+15 
-21 FPILLQ
+21 
-27 LHPKKEA
+27 
-34 GSLHDE
+34 
-40 LPSHMLYSIRM
+40 MLYSIRM

-115 PCLTIADDRTDGHIG
+115 PCLTIADEQTEGHIG
-130 EAPTTNGEA
+130 EA
-139 AAPPTKHEVAAPI
+139 
-152 SNEKA
+152 
-157 ATQLTNEKTADPTTN
+157 
-172 RKVAAQPTDG
+172 QPTDG
-182 EATTQPT
+182 
-189 DRETAAPT
+189 ETAAPT
-197 TNHEAAAPTTNHE
+197 TNHETDAPTTNHE
-210 ATAPPLSLS
+210 ATTPPLPLS
-219 SHQQAETL
+219 SHQQAEAL

-239 RRAVSQLV
+239 RRAISQLL

-254 GAMLVDMRTGQRLD
+254 GAMLVDMRTGHRLD

-336 YGSTYHRL
+336 YGNTYHRL

-367 AAVKHYL
+367 AAIKKYL
-374 EATVTLVNPPIVS
+374 ETTVTLVNPPTFS
-387 LQGENDESL
+387 LQGEIYETL